1 MPEQKLDEFGKS
13 IYTIADSTP
22 QKNQVKLASMLEG
35 GNSDSG
41 GKLPAYYNNKFNKI
55 LDNIVC
61 KSSDG
66 KWLTTK
72 DDTTNEKEFVMTS
85 SACSNLAVGKL
96 LSSTSENAL
105 KENTNTIVK
114 IINQLDSLKSSLL
127 GDGGG
132 IPNQAKII
140 MKDDI
145 NLSSDQQI
153 LLNKIDKLQEFKKYG
168 SIETNEIA
176 YTGKSKKILELVY
189 YISAIGIMGLFII
202 NQLKKGK

>member
-1 MPEQKLDEFGKS
+1 
-13 IYTIADSTP
+13 
-22 QKNQVKLASMLEG
+22 
-35 GNSDSG
+35 
-41 GKLPAYYNNKFNKI
+41 
-55 LDNIVC
+55 
-61 KSSDG
+61 
-66 KWLTTK
+66 
-72 DDTTNEKEFVMTS
+72 
-85 SACSNLAVGKL
+85 
-96 LSSTSENAL
+96 L

-153 LLNKIDKLQEFKKYG
+153 LLNKIDKLQEFKKHG